1 MRIVLMGAVSS
12 LVGIMLSTQA
22 HAYPDRSFALGPSDI
37 SIFSQPGERTPRVNI
52 DFVPPRQ
59 WADIKQSVLR
69 EITRIVHDPELA
81 KDPIEAKRQ
90 AEKAFDD
97 FFRGFAT
104 LLGYDGDTVISSAIA
119 MTALHQ
125 LMIEYMDDVD
135 IHVARTIQN
144 LWKFISKNAMED
156 SIRWEK
162 RETLEREKAGKW

>member
-1 MRIVLMGAVSS
+1 MRIMFLDALF
-12 LVGIMLSTQA
+12 LVGVLSTSVY
-22 HAYPDRSFALGPSDI
+22 AYPDRSFALGPSEI
-37 SIFSQPGERTPRVNI
+37 STFPRPGESVPHVNI
-52 DFVPPRQ
+52 GLVQSSQ
-59 WADIKQSVLR
+59 WTDIKQGVLR

-81 KDPIEAKRQ
+81 KDPVEAKRQ

-104 LLGYDGDTVISSAIA
+104 LLGYKEDTVISSAIA

-135 IHVARTIQN
+135 VYVAQTIRN
-144 LWKFISKNAMED
+144 LWKFVAKNAMDD

-162 RETLEREKAGKW
+162 REKEEREKAGK